1 MTRGTGKPKALL
13 AELTRATT
21 IFEAQ
26 LLAGYLESEGVLAR
40 IPDAEM
46 IQCYDG
52 AATIWSKGVRVEV
65 RTDDLER
72 ARELLAAWEQRKTD
86 GNRR

>member
-1 MTRGTGKPKALL
+1 MTKRTGKPKALL
-13 AELTRATT
+13 AELTRAAT

-26 LLAGYLESEGVLAR
+26 LLAGYLESEGVIAR
-40 IPDAEM
+40 IPDAET

-65 RTDDLER
+65 RAEDLER
-72 ARELLAAWEQRKTD
+72 ARDLFAAWEQRKSD